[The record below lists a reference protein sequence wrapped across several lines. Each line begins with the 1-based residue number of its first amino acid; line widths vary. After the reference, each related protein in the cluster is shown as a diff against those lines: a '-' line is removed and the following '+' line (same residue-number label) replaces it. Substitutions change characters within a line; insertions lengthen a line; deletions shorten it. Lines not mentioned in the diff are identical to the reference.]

1 MLNLT
6 YPGVYTRELDSGVRT
21 VTGAPTST
29 ALFMGPTLRG
39 IDERTTTCLS
49 FADFERNFGGL
60 YDKSSLSYSVMHFF
74 ANGGGRAEVQRLPV
88 SNAVKA
94 ESRIGQSVTTANP
107 SLAVTA
113 LSSGSASGSLFL
125 EIDPFGIGAHPYST
139 TPPHDTKRF
148 NLTVVDPVTGAVE
161 RFADLTTQAGNAR
174 TVDTVLGDPDTGSRL
189 VEVKLLGAGAAGPQP
204 TGSVYRIEKDAVA
217 GDFDKDYAVSLSV
230 IRRGAD
236 GKEDAASSVK
246 DLAVT
251 VFKKGAKRP
260 PGRLELVNQLVVA
273 LNRAIH
279 ADAARRAKLAGAS
292 VEGELCENG
301 AFLRL
306 TISRPDQVPG
316 AERVHDA
323 TVTIGAPAAAAG
335 ASLLEEYKLTVLAAN
350 PSRYRLGHPY
360 DKVVFGGTDQILVS
374 DTKSGL
380 DGDADGQP
388 STDAFKSA
396 VTALDALDPFFN
408 LLCLPDLVRPSVT
421 NPKSLHHTGASAVY
435 AEAARV
441 CARKFAFLIVDPPPF
456 AVDIRSASSWKSTKL
471 GFRSSHAGAW
481 FPNIRVD
488 DPLHPGTIV
497 SHPPSGAVAGVIAR
511 TDNQVGV
518 WQAPAGTDAF
528 LAGVYGPSV
537 EMSDGE
543 QGLLNPLGLNVIRR
557 FPLYQTVAFGSRT
570 VDGADALASQWK
582 YIPVRRTANHIL
594 RSLSD
599 SLRWAVHQRNGEEL
613 WSQLRVN
620 CTAFLHGLFRQGA
633 FKGVSARDAYFV
645 ACDASTTTPG
655 DIDQGIVN
663 IVIGFA
669 PLKPAEFVVISLKQI
684 VQPAV

>member
-21 VTGAPTST
+21 VTGAPTSI

-39 IDERTTTCLS
+39 IDQRATTCLS
-49 FADFERNFGGL
+49 FADFERKFGGL
-60 YDKSSLSYSVMHFF
+60 YGKSSLSYSVLHFF
-74 ANGGGRAEVQRLPV
+74 ANGGGRAEVMRLPV
-88 SNAVKA
+88 NNARKA
-94 ESRIGQSVTTANP
+94 ESRIRQSVTTANP

-148 NLTVVDPVTGAVE
+148 NLTVVDPVTGSVE
-161 RFADLTTQAGNAR
+161 RFADLTTEAGNAR
-174 TVDTVLGDPDTGSRL
+174 TADTVLGDPDTGSRL
-189 VEVKLLGAGAAGPQP
+189 LKVRLLGAGADGPQT

-217 GDFDKDYAVSLSV
+217 GTFDKDYAVNLTV
-230 IRRGAD
+230 TRRAAD
-236 GKEDAASSVK
+236 GKEDAAFSVK
-246 DLAVT
+246 DVTVT
-251 VFKKGAKRP
+251 VFKKDTRRP
-260 PGRLELVNQLVVA
+260 ASRLELVNQLVVA
-273 LNRAIH
+273 LNQAIRAN
-279 ADAARRAKLAGAS
+279 ADRQGKLAGAS
-292 VEGELCENG
+292 VEGELCEDG

-306 TISRPDQVPG
+306 TISRPDQAPG

-323 TVTIGAPAAAAG
+323 TVTIEAPASG

-360 DKVVFGGTDQILVS
+360 EKVVFAGTDQFLVS
-374 DTKSGL
+374 DTRSGL
-380 DGDADGQP
+380 DGDAAGQP
-388 STDAFKSA
+388 STDTFKSA

-408 LLCLPDLVRPSVT
+408 LLCLPDLVRPSVA
-421 NPKSLHHTGASAVY
+421 NPMSPHHAGASTVY

-441 CARKFAFLIVDPPPF
+441 CARKFAFLIVDPPPS
-456 AVDIRSASSWKSTKL
+456 AVDIESASSWKSTKL
-471 GFRSSHAGAW
+471 GFRSTHAGAW